1 MIRTK
6 LSKALIV
13 SSCITASAALAQ
25 GTMPESSPTSSNMA
39 TKPEQSPGQTPLQ
52 QLSDAQ
58 ITSVLMVANN
68 AEIRQGKSA
77 QKTAKAK
84 EVVDFAKQMVTDH
97 SKSLEEVQQLNSRMK
112 IKEQSS
118 ALRDQMETAA
128 KSSDTRLK
136 GKKGAD
142 FEKAYIDEQ
151 ITMHQTVLDTIDTQL
166 VPNAKELKTLLTKTR
181 STVAAHLDHAQKLQD
196 SKAAM

>member
-1 MIRTK
+1 LPNRW
-6 LSKALIV
+6 
-13 SSCITASAALAQ
+13 
-25 GTMPESSPTSSNMA
+25 
-39 TKPEQSPGQTPLQ
+39 
-52 QLSDAQ
+52 
-58 ITSVLMVANN
+58 
-68 AEIRQGKSA
+68 
-77 QKTAKAK
+77 
-84 EVVDFAKQMVTDH
+84 
-97 SKSLEEVQQLNSRMK
+97 SLEEVQQLNSRMK

-166 VPNAKELKTLLTKTR
+166 VPNAKAEELKTLLTKTR